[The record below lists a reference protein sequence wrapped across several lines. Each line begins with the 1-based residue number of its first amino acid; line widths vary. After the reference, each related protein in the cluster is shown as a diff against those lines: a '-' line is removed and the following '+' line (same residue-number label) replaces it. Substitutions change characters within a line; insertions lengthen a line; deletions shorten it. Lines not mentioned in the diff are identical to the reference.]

1 MARFEDELSS
11 RYGGSCPAGPARGAS
26 RPPGPPGDQRM
37 YKQTIAQRA
46 RTMAIYNPI
55 PVKQNCLTVN
65 RSLFIFS
72 EDNFIRKYA
81 KKVTE
86 WPYPYRS
93 VQPLYMPRDHI
104 TRDQHA
110 ELRLKIC
117 QFKFP
122 RLPAE
127 DAVVRDIIHYLRRSE
142 RAEPIIRHKQRRVYV
157 RKISN
162 FHSLFRLLFPQ
173 HSSEGRQLV
182 PRLPA
187 PRSIFCRMN
196 VLPAL
201 ISENGLK
208 PFSSMYVGYE
218 DWQARCPYRAALL
231 KEFGVIAV
239 IFPLKENSSLIDQWL
254 LKGMLLGNIYRLICV
269 STCVSLNF

>member
-26 RPPGPPGDQRM
+26 RPPGPPGGHRM
-37 YKQTIAQRA
+37 FKQTMAQRA

-72 EDNFIRKYA
+72 EDNIIRKYA
-81 KKVTE
+81 KKITE
-86 WPYPYRS
+86 WPYPYS
-93 VQPLYMPRDHI
+93 PVQPLYVPLYDS

-117 QFKFP
+117 QFKIP

-127 DAVVRDIIHYLRRSE
+127 DSVVRDIIHYHRRSE
-142 RAEPIIRHKQRRVYV
+142 RAEPIIRHKQRRVYGS
-157 RKISN
+157 KISN

-173 HSSEGRQLV
+173 PSSEGRQLV
-182 PRLPA
+182 PRL
-187 PRSIFCRMN
+187 
-196 VLPAL
+196 
-201 ISENGLK
+201 
-208 PFSSMYVGYE
+208 
-218 DWQARCPYRAALL
+218 Q
-231 KEFGVIAV
+231 
-239 IFPLKENSSLIDQWL
+239 
-254 LKGMLLGNIYRLICV
+254 LLGRFSVQSMCCQLSFQKTV
-269 STCVSLNF
+269 LNHFLPCMSAVRSDRRGARTEPHF